1 MAFALGVAAVDLLGS
16 QLIVGRDTRRSGPM
30 LEAALVA
37 GITSAGGDAFL
48 AGIVP
53 TPTVALLIRELAASG
68 GVVIS
73 ASHNPPEYN
82 GIKFFDAEGFKLTP
96 SLEDVFEER
105 LQALVRHAQTG
116 QLALTTGTAAADG
129 VAANNAAADAATAT
143 PATATPVTGSAVGTV
158 IPLKDA
164 GERYVAR
171 AVDLIRSQGLDLAGL
186 RIAVDCGH
194 GASFDTTPEALRRLG
209 ATVEAINTDFDG
221 NDINVACGSTHL
233 EQLKALVISMGAD
246 IGLAHDG
253 DADRMLAIDETGDE
267 LDGDVIEAICAVDL
281 KEQGRLACDTVVST
295 VVCNLG
301 FMTAMRERGIE
312 VVQTAVGDRHVLD
325 AMRMGGFVLGGE
337 QSGHTILL
345 EHNTTGDGLAS
356 ALQLLAAMKRANK
369 TLGDLSRVMTRYPQI
384 FVNVHVTD
392 KGGLDSSD
400 AIAQAVSET
409 ETRLGTQ
416 GRVLIRAS
424 GTEPLVRVMV
434 EAANEQVARD
444 EAHLLASV
452 VERELG

>member
-1 MAFALGVAAVDLLGS
+1 
-16 QLIVGRDTRRSGPM
+16 M

-96 SLEDVFEER
+96 DLEDVLEER
-105 LQALVRHAQTG
+105 LQVLAGQAQAGWSASVRPIGAAL
-116 QLALTTGTAAADG
+116 
-129 VAANNAAADAATAT
+129 
-143 PATATPVTGSAVGTV
+143 GTV
-158 IPLKDA
+158 IPLEDA
-164 GERYVAR
+164 GERYIAR
-171 AVDLIRSQGLDLAGL
+171 AVNVIRSQGLDLAGL

-194 GASFDTTPEALRRLG
+194 GASFATTPETLRRLG
-209 ATVEAINTDFDG
+209 ATVEAINTNFDG

-233 EQLKALVISMGAD
+233 EQLKALVISTGAD
-246 IGLAHDG
+246 VGLAHDG
-253 DADRMLAIDETGDE
+253 DADRMLAIDEAGNE

-295 VVCNLG
+295 IVCNLG

-325 AMRMGGFVLGGE
+325 AMRTGGFVLGGE

-345 EHNTTGDGLAS
+345 DHNTTGDGLAS
-356 ALQLLAAMKRANK
+356 ALQLLAAMKRAGM
-369 TLGDLSRVMTRYPQI
+369 TLGALSQVMTRYPQI
-384 FVNVHVTD
+384 FVNVRVTD
-392 KGGLDSSD
+392 KEGLGFSD

-409 ETRLGTQ
+409 ETRLGAQ

-434 EAANEQVARD
+434 EAADEQIARD
-444 EAHLLASV
+444 EAQLLASV